1 MGPIAAGVDGQSDE
15 DQPFD
20 VGRFQLTIPGLNLT
34 MGNQLNLSPSLTI
47 SSSASS
53 KWRRTVTRRIF

>member
-20 VGRFQLTIPGLNLT
+20 VGRSQLTIPGLNLT

-47 SSSASS
+47 
-53 KWRRTVTRRIF
+53 

>member
-1 MGPIAAGVDGQSDE
+1 MGPVAAGVDGQSADL
-15 DQPFD
+15 PFD
-20 VGRFQLTIPGLNLT
+20 GSQLKIPGPNLT

-53 KWRRTVTRRIF
+53 KWRMTVTRRTF